1 MYEVK
6 MEYKA
11 ATVVS
16 TWLAIALIASVY
28 MLAFANKIG
37 DIFFGVFLPLGLLVV
52 VALAVTFTVLGKE

>member
-1 MYEVK
+1 MHEVK